1 MYPIITLGFVKL
13 YVFPFIL
20 MTAFFSCLFVFI
32 LSKKYDTFSFPIIQK
47 AMLYAMAGAVVGGKL
62 LFLLTQIGK
71 VGVSFIDLFSGFVF
85 YGGFIGALVG
95 LYVYS
100 KKHQQSFLD
109 FTDVFASLLP
119 LGQAIGR
126 LGCYCNGCCYGKEYH
141 GFLAVRYVI
150 EGKSVY
156 VFPTWFVESAFCLTV
171 FIAFFCITKPKP
183 SGFYTSAYMI
193 LYSVFRFFIEFMR
206 GDTIRGVWNGLSTS
220 QFVSIIIMAAG
231 IILAIASEKKKLKNK
246 IIIERGKWNEV

>member
-71 VGVSFIDLFSGFVF
+71 AGVSFIDLFSGFVF
-85 YGGFIGALVG
+85 YGGFFGALVG

-109 FTDVFASLLP
+109 LTDVFASLLP

-150 EGKSVY
+150 EDKSVY

-193 LYSVFRFFIEFMR
+193 LYSVFRFCIEFMR
-206 GDTIRGVWNGLSTS
+206 GDVIRGIYYGISTS
-220 QFVSIIIMAAG
+220 QLISALLLLLGVIIGVYA
-231 IILAIASEKKKLKNK
+231 KKKKGCNCLILERNGKN
-246 IIIERGKWNEV
+246 E